1 MEDRKDLH
9 RRILV
14 NLGVALAGVL
24 FLIFV
29 VPQLVRFLMPLI
41 VAWIVAMIANPI
53 IRFLEKRIKIMRKH
67 GSALVI
73 ILVLAA
79 LIAAFYGLAVLVA
92 SQFSSWVTELPEV
105 YDSVTQNLQHLFRL
119 LHQKYNII
127 PADVKLAFDQREN
140 MLDSYIQK
148 AIDGLLK
155 MVKSGSLSKVSSLA
169 SSLMDFLVYA
179 ILTILA
185 SYFMTVEKDHFTK
198 LLQEKTPAGV
208 QRIWDKIKKIFIRAI
223 GGYFKAHFQIMIVIF
238 FITVIP
244 FAFMGISYSGL
255 LAVVIA
261 IVDFLPFFGAGTV
274 LVPWA
279 VYRLVTGSY
288 TYAAILFVI
297 YVVVLIV
304 RQALEPKL
312 IGDNIGTSP
321 FETLVFML
329 VGYRLAGM
337 LGLIV
342 GIPVGMILVECYRE
356 GMFDDYIR
364 EKIMRYASGNTDDL
378 NRIKQ
383 QMTMEAITQGTA
395 EHIMHHAMINFI
407 LNGEMRFMQFD
418 FTRESEDTKEP
429 KVPLKERG
437 L

>member
-24 FLIFV
+24 LLVFV

-92 SQFSSWVTELPEV
+92 SQFSSWVTELPDV
-105 YDSVTQNLQHLFRL
+105 YDSVTQNLQHLFRS

-279 VYRLVTGSY
+279 VYRLLTGSY

-342 GIPVGMILVECYRE
+342 GIPVGMILMECYRE

-364 EKIMRYASGNTDDL
+364 GIKILARD
-378 NRIKQ
+378 
-383 QMTMEAITQGTA
+383 
-395 EHIMHHAMINFI
+395 IN
-407 LNGEMRFMQFD
+407 EYR
-418 FTRESEDTKEP
+418 KY
-429 KVPLKERG
+429 
-437 L
+437 

>member
-105 YDSVTQNLQHLFRL
+105 YDSATQNLQHLFRL

-342 GIPVGMILVECYRE
+342 GIPVGMILMECYRE

-364 EKIMRYASGNTDDL
+364 GIKILARD
-378 NRIKQ
+378 
-383 QMTMEAITQGTA
+383 
-395 EHIMHHAMINFI
+395 IN
-407 LNGEMRFMQFD
+407 EYR
-418 FTRESEDTKEP
+418 KY
-429 KVPLKERG
+429 
-437 L
+437 

>member
-1 MEDRKDLH
+1 MEDQKDLH

-14 NLGVALAGVL
+14 NLGIALAGIL
-24 FLIFV
+24 LLIFV
-29 VPQLVRFLMPLI
+29 VPPLVRFLMPLI

-53 IRFLEKRIKIMRKH
+53 IHFLEKRIKIMRKH
-67 GSALVI
+67 GTALVI

-92 SQFSSWVTELPEV
+92 TQFSSWVTELPEV
-105 YDSVTQNLQHLFRL
+105 YDSVTQNLQHLFQS

-140 MLDSYIQK
+140 MLDGYIQK

-155 MVKSGSLSKVSSLA
+155 MVNSGSLSKVSSLA

-198 LLQEKTPAGV
+198 LLQENTPAGV

-255 LAVVIA
+255 LAAVIA

-274 LVPWA
+274 LIPWA

-288 TYAAILFVI
+288 TYATILFVI

-342 GIPVGMILVECYRE
+342 GIPVGMILMECYRE
-356 GMFDDYIR
+356 GMFDNYIR
-364 EKIMRYASGNTDDL
+364 GIKILAHD
-378 NRIKQ
+378 
-383 QMTMEAITQGTA
+383 
-395 EHIMHHAMINFI
+395 IN
-407 LNGEMRFMQFD
+407 EYR
-418 FTRESEDTKEP
+418 KY
-429 KVPLKERG
+429 
-437 L
+437 

>member
-1 MEDRKDLH
+1 MEDQRDLH

-14 NLGVALAGVL
+14 NLGIALAGIL
-24 FLIFV
+24 LLIFV
-29 VPQLVRFLMPLI
+29 VPPLVRFLMPLI

-53 IRFLEKRIKIMRKH
+53 IHFLEKRIKIMRKH

-92 SQFSSWVTELPEV
+92 TQFSSWVTELPQV
-105 YDSVTQNLQHLFRL
+105 YDSVTQNLQHLFQS

-140 MLDSYIQK
+140 VLDDYIQK

-155 MVKSGSLSKVSSLA
+155 MVNSGSLSKVSSLA

-185 SYFMTVEKDHFTK
+185 SYFMTVEKDRFTK

-208 QRIWDKIKKIFIRAI
+208 QRIWNKIKKIFIRAI

-288 TYAAILFVI
+288 TYAAILCVI

-304 RQALEPKL
+304 RQVLEPKL
-312 IGDNIGTSP
+312 IGDNIGMSP

-329 VGYRLAGM
+329 VGYRLAGV
-337 LGLIV
+337 LGLII
-342 GIPVGMILVECYRE
+342 GIPVGMILMECYRE
-356 GMFDDYIR
+356 GMFDNYIR
-364 EKIMRYASGNTDDL
+364 GIKILAHD
-378 NRIKQ
+378 
-383 QMTMEAITQGTA
+383 
-395 EHIMHHAMINFI
+395 IN
-407 LNGEMRFMQFD
+407 EYR
-418 FTRESEDTKEP
+418 KY
-429 KVPLKERG
+429 
-437 L
+437 

>member
-79 LIAAFYGLAVLVA
+79 LIAAFYRLAVLVA

-342 GIPVGMILVECYRE
+342 GIPVGMILMECYRE

-364 EKIMRYASGNTDDL
+364 GIKILARD
-378 NRIKQ
+378 
-383 QMTMEAITQGTA
+383 
-395 EHIMHHAMINFI
+395 IN
-407 LNGEMRFMQFD
+407 EYR
-418 FTRESEDTKEP
+418 KY
-429 KVPLKERG
+429 
-437 L
+437 

>member
-179 ILTILA
+179 LLTILA

-364 EKIMRYASGNTDDL
+364 GIKILARD
-378 NRIKQ
+378 
-383 QMTMEAITQGTA
+383 
-395 EHIMHHAMINFI
+395 IN
-407 LNGEMRFMQFD
+407 EYR
-418 FTRESEDTKEP
+418 KY
-429 KVPLKERG
+429 
-437 L
+437 

>member
-1 MEDRKDLH
+1 MEDQKDLH

-14 NLGVALAGVL
+14 NLGVALAGIL
-24 FLIFV
+24 LLIFV
-29 VPQLVRFLMPLI
+29 VPPLVRFLMPLI

-53 IRFLEKRIKIMRKH
+53 IHFLEKRIKIMRKH

-105 YDSVTQNLQHLFRL
+105 YDSVTQNLQHLFQS
-119 LHQKYNII
+119 LHQKYNMI

-140 MLDSYIQK
+140 VLDDYIQK

-155 MVKSGSLSKVSSLA
+155 MVNSGSLSKVSSFA

-208 QRIWDKIKKIFIRAI
+208 QRIWDKIRKIFIRAI

-279 VYRLVTGSY
+279 VYRLMTGSY
-288 TYAAILFVI
+288 TYAVILLVI

-304 RQALEPKL
+304 RQLLEPKL
-312 IGDNIGTSP
+312 IGDNIGMSP

-329 VGYRLAGM
+329 IGYRLAGV
-337 LGLIV
+337 LGLII
-342 GIPVGMILVECYRE
+342 GIPVGMILIECYRE

-364 EKIMRYASGNTDDL
+364 GIKILAHD
-378 NRIKQ
+378 
-383 QMTMEAITQGTA
+383 
-395 EHIMHHAMINFI
+395 IN
-407 LNGEMRFMQFD
+407 EYR
-418 FTRESEDTKEP
+418 KY
-429 KVPLKERG
+429 
-437 L
+437 

>member
-364 EKIMRYASGNTDDL
+364 GIKILVRD
-378 NRIKQ
+378 
-383 QMTMEAITQGTA
+383 
-395 EHIMHHAMINFI
+395 IN
-407 LNGEMRFMQFD
+407 EYR
-418 FTRESEDTKEP
+418 KY
-429 KVPLKERG
+429 
-437 L
+437 

>member
-169 SSLMDFLVYA
+169 SFLMDFLVYA

-364 EKIMRYASGNTDDL
+364 GIKILARD
-378 NRIKQ
+378 
-383 QMTMEAITQGTA
+383 
-395 EHIMHHAMINFI
+395 IN
-407 LNGEMRFMQFD
+407 EYR
-418 FTRESEDTKEP
+418 KY
-429 KVPLKERG
+429 
-437 L
+437 

>member
-1 MEDRKDLH
+1 MEDQRDLH

-14 NLGVALAGVL
+14 NLSVALAGIL
-24 FLIFV
+24 LLIFV
-29 VPQLVRFLMPLI
+29 VPSLVRFLMPLI

-53 IRFLEKRIKIMRKH
+53 IHFLEKRIKLMRKH

-79 LIAAFYGLAVLVA
+79 LIAAFYGFAVLVA
-92 SQFSSWVTELPEV
+92 TQFSSWVTELPEV
-105 YDSVTQNLQHLFRL
+105 YDSVTRNLQHLFQS

-127 PADVKLAFDQREN
+127 PADIKLAFDQREN
-140 MLDSYIQK
+140 VLDNYIQK
-148 AIDGLLK
+148 TIDGLLK
-155 MVKSGSLSKVSSLA
+155 MVNSGSLSKVSSLA

-198 LLQEKTPAGV
+198 LLQEKTPEGI
-208 QRIWDKIKKIFIRAI
+208 QRIWNKIKKIFIRAI

-255 LAVVIA
+255 LAAVIA

-274 LVPWA
+274 LMPWA
-279 VYRLVTGSY
+279 LYRLVTGSY
-288 TYAAILFVI
+288 TYAAILVVI

-312 IGDNIGTSP
+312 IGDSIGTSP

-337 LGLIV
+337 LGLII
-342 GIPVGMILVECYRE
+342 GIPVGMILMECYRE
-356 GMFDDYIR
+356 GMFDSYIR
-364 EKIMRYASGNTDDL
+364 GIKILAHD
-378 NRIKQ
+378 
-383 QMTMEAITQGTA
+383 
-395 EHIMHHAMINFI
+395 IN
-407 LNGEMRFMQFD
+407 EYR
-418 FTRESEDTKEP
+418 KY
-429 KVPLKERG
+429 
-437 L
+437 

>member
-105 YDSVTQNLQHLFRL
+105 YDSVTQNLQHLFRV

-364 EKIMRYASGNTDDL
+364 GIKILVRD
-378 NRIKQ
+378 
-383 QMTMEAITQGTA
+383 
-395 EHIMHHAMINFI
+395 IN
-407 LNGEMRFMQFD
+407 EYR
-418 FTRESEDTKEP
+418 KY
-429 KVPLKERG
+429 
-437 L
+437 

>member
-140 MLDSYIQK
+140 ILDSYIQK

-208 QRIWDKIKKIFIRAI
+208 QRIWNKIKKIFIRAI

-342 GIPVGMILVECYRE
+342 GIPVGMILMECYRE

-364 EKIMRYASGNTDDL
+364 GIKILARD
-378 NRIKQ
+378 
-383 QMTMEAITQGTA
+383 
-395 EHIMHHAMINFI
+395 IN
-407 LNGEMRFMQFD
+407 EYR
-418 FTRESEDTKEP
+418 KY
-429 KVPLKERG
+429 
-437 L
+437 

>member
-261 IVDFLPFFGAGTV
+261 IVDFLPFFGAGTI

-342 GIPVGMILVECYRE
+342 GIPVGMILMECYRE

-364 EKIMRYASGNTDDL
+364 GIKILARD
-378 NRIKQ
+378 
-383 QMTMEAITQGTA
+383 
-395 EHIMHHAMINFI
+395 IN
-407 LNGEMRFMQFD
+407 EYR
-418 FTRESEDTKEP
+418 KY
-429 KVPLKERG
+429 
-437 L
+437 

>member
-127 PADVKLAFDQREN
+127 PADVKLVFDQREN

-279 VYRLVTGSY
+279 VYRLATGSY

-342 GIPVGMILVECYRE
+342 GIPVGMILMECYRE

-364 EKIMRYASGNTDDL
+364 GIKILARD
-378 NRIKQ
+378 
-383 QMTMEAITQGTA
+383 
-395 EHIMHHAMINFI
+395 IN
-407 LNGEMRFMQFD
+407 EYR
-418 FTRESEDTKEP
+418 KY
-429 KVPLKERG
+429 
-437 L
+437 

>member
-1 MEDRKDLH
+1 MEDQKDLH

-208 QRIWDKIKKIFIRAI
+208 QRIWNKIKKIFIRAI

-342 GIPVGMILVECYRE
+342 GIPVGMILMECYRE

-364 EKIMRYASGNTDDL
+364 GIKILARD
-378 NRIKQ
+378 
-383 QMTMEAITQGTA
+383 
-395 EHIMHHAMINFI
+395 IN
-407 LNGEMRFMQFD
+407 EYR
-418 FTRESEDTKEP
+418 KY
-429 KVPLKERG
+429 
-437 L
+437 

>member
-119 LHQKYNII
+119 LHQKYNIV

-364 EKIMRYASGNTDDL
+364 GIKILARD
-378 NRIKQ
+378 
-383 QMTMEAITQGTA
+383 
-395 EHIMHHAMINFI
+395 IN
-407 LNGEMRFMQFD
+407 EYR
-418 FTRESEDTKEP
+418 KY
-429 KVPLKERG
+429 
-437 L
+437 

>member
-1 MEDRKDLH
+1 MEDQKDLH

-14 NLGVALAGVL
+14 NLGVALAGIL
-24 FLIFV
+24 LLIFV
-29 VPQLVRFLMPLI
+29 MPPLVRFLMPLI

-53 IRFLEKRIKIMRKH
+53 IHFLEKRIKIMRKH

-92 SQFSSWVTELPEV
+92 SQFSSWVTELPDV
-105 YDSVTQNLQHLFRL
+105 YDSVTQNLQHLFQS
-119 LHQKYNII
+119 LHQKYNMI

-140 MLDSYIQK
+140 VLDDYIQK

-155 MVKSGSLSKVSSLA
+155 MVNSGSLSKVSSFA

-208 QRIWDKIKKIFIRAI
+208 QRIWDKIRKIFIRAI

-288 TYAAILFVI
+288 TYAVILFVI
-297 YVVVLIV
+297 YVVVLVV
-304 RQALEPKL
+304 RQLLEPKL
-312 IGDNIGTSP
+312 IGDNIGMSP

-329 VGYRLAGM
+329 IGYRLAGV
-337 LGLIV
+337 LGLII
-342 GIPVGMILVECYRE
+342 GIPVGMILIECYRE
-356 GMFDDYIR
+356 GMFDNYIR
-364 EKIMRYASGNTDDL
+364 GIKILAHD
-378 NRIKQ
+378 
-383 QMTMEAITQGTA
+383 
-395 EHIMHHAMINFI
+395 IN
-407 LNGEMRFMQFD
+407 EYR
-418 FTRESEDTKEP
+418 KY
-429 KVPLKERG
+429 
-437 L
+437 

>member
-1 MEDRKDLH
+1 MEDQKDLH

-41 VAWIVAMIANPI
+41 VAWIVPMIANPI

-79 LIAAFYGLAVLVA
+79 LIVAFYGLAVLVA

-364 EKIMRYASGNTDDL
+364 GIKILARD
-378 NRIKQ
+378 
-383 QMTMEAITQGTA
+383 
-395 EHIMHHAMINFI
+395 IN
-407 LNGEMRFMQFD
+407 EYR
-418 FTRESEDTKEP
+418 KY
-429 KVPLKERG
+429 
-437 L
+437 

>member
-92 SQFSSWVTELPEV
+92 SQSSSWVTELPEV

-342 GIPVGMILVECYRE
+342 GIPVGMILMECYRE

-364 EKIMRYASGNTDDL
+364 GIKILARD
-378 NRIKQ
+378 
-383 QMTMEAITQGTA
+383 
-395 EHIMHHAMINFI
+395 IN
-407 LNGEMRFMQFD
+407 EYR
-418 FTRESEDTKEP
+418 KY
-429 KVPLKERG
+429 
-437 L
+437 

>member
-29 VPQLVRFLMPLI
+29 VPPLVRFLMPLI

-92 SQFSSWVTELPEV
+92 SQFSSWVTELPDV
-105 YDSVTQNLQHLFRL
+105 YDSVTQNLQHLFRS

-279 VYRLVTGSY
+279 FYRLVTGSY

-342 GIPVGMILVECYRE
+342 GIPVGMILMECYRE

-364 EKIMRYASGNTDDL
+364 GIKILARD
-378 NRIKQ
+378 
-383 QMTMEAITQGTA
+383 
-395 EHIMHHAMINFI
+395 IN
-407 LNGEMRFMQFD
+407 EYR
-418 FTRESEDTKEP
+418 KY
-429 KVPLKERG
+429 
-437 L
+437 

>member
-238 FITVIP
+238 FITVVP

-364 EKIMRYASGNTDDL
+364 GIKILARD
-378 NRIKQ
+378 
-383 QMTMEAITQGTA
+383 
-395 EHIMHHAMINFI
+395 IN
-407 LNGEMRFMQFD
+407 EYR
-418 FTRESEDTKEP
+418 KY
-429 KVPLKERG
+429 
-437 L
+437 

>member
-105 YDSVTQNLQHLFRL
+105 YDSVTQNLQHLFRS

-279 VYRLVTGSY
+279 FYRLVTGSY

-342 GIPVGMILVECYRE
+342 GIPVGMILMECYRE

-364 EKIMRYASGNTDDL
+364 GIKILAHD
-378 NRIKQ
+378 
-383 QMTMEAITQGTA
+383 
-395 EHIMHHAMINFI
+395 IN
-407 LNGEMRFMQFD
+407 EYR
-418 FTRESEDTKEP
+418 KY
-429 KVPLKERG
+429 
-437 L
+437 

>member
-79 LIAAFYGLAVLVA
+79 LIAAFYGRAVLVA

-364 EKIMRYASGNTDDL
+364 GIKILARD
-378 NRIKQ
+378 
-383 QMTMEAITQGTA
+383 
-395 EHIMHHAMINFI
+395 IN
-407 LNGEMRFMQFD
+407 EYR
-418 FTRESEDTKEP
+418 KY
-429 KVPLKERG
+429 
-437 L
+437 

>member
-41 VAWIVAMIANPI
+41 VAWIFAMIANPI

-342 GIPVGMILVECYRE
+342 GIPVGMILMECYRE

-364 EKIMRYASGNTDDL
+364 GIKILARD
-378 NRIKQ
+378 
-383 QMTMEAITQGTA
+383 
-395 EHIMHHAMINFI
+395 IN
-407 LNGEMRFMQFD
+407 EYR
-418 FTRESEDTKEP
+418 KY
-429 KVPLKERG
+429 
-437 L
+437 

>member
-1 MEDRKDLH
+1 MEDQKDLH

-14 NLGVALAGVL
+14 NLGVALAGIL
-24 FLIFV
+24 LLIFV
-29 VPQLVRFLMPLI
+29 VPPLVRFLMPLI

-53 IRFLEKRIKIMRKH
+53 IHFLEKRIKIMRKH

-92 SQFSSWVTELPEV
+92 SQFSSWVTELPDV
-105 YDSVTQNLQHLFRL
+105 YDSVTQNLQHLFQS
-119 LHQKYNII
+119 LHQKSNMI

-140 MLDSYIQK
+140 VLDDYIQK

-155 MVKSGSLSKVSSLA
+155 MVNSGSLSKVSSFA

-208 QRIWDKIKKIFIRAI
+208 QRIWDKIRKIFIRAI

-288 TYAAILFVI
+288 TYAVILFVI
-297 YVVVLIV
+297 YVVVLVV
-304 RQALEPKL
+304 RQLLEPKL
-312 IGDNIGTSP
+312 IGDNIGMSP

-329 VGYRLAGM
+329 IGYRLAGV
-337 LGLIV
+337 LGLII
-342 GIPVGMILVECYRE
+342 GIPVGMILIECYRE
-356 GMFDDYIR
+356 GMFDNYIR
-364 EKIMRYASGNTDDL
+364 GIKILAHD
-378 NRIKQ
+378 
-383 QMTMEAITQGTA
+383 
-395 EHIMHHAMINFI
+395 IN
-407 LNGEMRFMQFD
+407 EYR
-418 FTRESEDTKEP
+418 KY
-429 KVPLKERG
+429 
-437 L
+437 

>member
-356 GMFDDYIR
+356 GMFDDYSRGI
-364 EKIMRYASGNTDDL
+364 KILARD
-378 NRIKQ
+378 
-383 QMTMEAITQGTA
+383 
-395 EHIMHHAMINFI
+395 IN
-407 LNGEMRFMQFD
+407 EYR
-418 FTRESEDTKEP
+418 KY
-429 KVPLKERG
+429 
-437 L
+437 